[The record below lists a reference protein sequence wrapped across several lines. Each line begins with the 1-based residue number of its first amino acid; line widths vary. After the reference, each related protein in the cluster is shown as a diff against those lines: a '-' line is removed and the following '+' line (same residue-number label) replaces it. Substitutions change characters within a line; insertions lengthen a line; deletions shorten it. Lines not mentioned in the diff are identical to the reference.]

1 MNTAIATTTSNAG
14 ARNEPTHS
22 ARKGAT
28 SSISPRR
35 TGSTGVGNG
44 RHRSHRSTQRKH
56 IKWAIEHFENLM
68 HYLVAAVLIA
78 IATTM
83 MAETVWTLMTS
94 STTFAVAASGAVGG
108 VLFVLI
114 LVEITR
120 TVVFPPDSRGVAIRR
135 LFTIAIVSALREV
148 LLISAHSMMHPVPS
162 HDELTGI
169 PLEMGISTAVVVGMA
184 AAFVLVHRASEKSS

>member
-1 MNTAIATTTSNAG
+1 MKPAIATTPRAV
-14 ARNEPTHS
+14 
-22 ARKGAT
+22 
-28 SSISPRR
+28 PRR
-35 TGSTGVGNG
+35 KPSGSTRSRSVSAARARAASIGVRD
-44 RHRSHRSTQRKH
+44 RHPHVHGKSSRRR
-56 IKWAIEHFENLM
+56 IKWAVEHFESWM

-78 IATTM
+78 IATAM
-83 MAETVWTLMTS
+83 MGETVWRLMTS
-94 STTFAVAASGAVGG
+94 STTFAVAASSAVGG

-135 LFTIAIVSALREV
+135 LFMIAIVSALREV

-169 PLEMGISTAVVVGMA
+169 PLEMGISTTVVVGMA